1 MWGLFHLE
9 PRSESRYNVGAV
21 AHNVPNNAPMR
32 VKNAISVDVED
43 YFQTEAVS
51 SAAPRSM
58 WESYPSR
65 VAANTEAL
73 YDLFARFDVK
83 GTFFFLGWVAE
94 RFPSLVRTAHEL
106 GHEVGCHSYW
116 HKPVFRLSSDEF
128 RSDTYRA
135 KRAIEDATGA
145 AVWGYR
151 APNFSI
157 IPSVPW
163 AHSIL
168 EELGFLYDSSVYPV
182 HHELYGNHSAP
193 RHAHRVGDR
202 LLELPLATWRVRN
215 LNLPVAGGAYLR
227 ILPYALVKHGVR
239 AMNVNEEMPA
249 VLYLHPWEIDD
260 AQPRLS
266 VGWKS
271 RLRQYTG
278 LAGMTS
284 KLERLMKQFALGR
297 IYDAVYLPARARIL
311 ATENE
316 PVLTAAVGSRNG
328 G

>member
-1 MWGLFHLE
+1 M
-9 PRSESRYNVGAV
+9 S
-21 AHNVPNNAPMR
+21 

-51 SAAPRSM
+51 SVASRSI
-58 WESYPSR
+58 WDSYPSR

-94 RFPSLVRTAHEL
+94 RFPSLVRAAHEL
-106 GHEVGCHSYW
+106 GHEVGCHSNW
-116 HKPVFRLSSDEF
+116 HKPVFRLRPQEY
-128 RSDTYRA
+128 RADTYRA
-135 KRAIEDATGA
+135 KKAIEDAAGV
-145 AVWGYR
+145 AVCGYR

-163 AHSIL
+163 AYSIL

-182 HHELYGNHSAP
+182 HHELYGNHGAP

-215 LNLPVAGGAYLR
+215 LNVPVAGGAYLR
-227 ILPYALVKHGVR
+227 ILPYSLVKHGVR
-239 AMNVNEEMPA
+239 DMNLNDGMPA
-249 VLYLHPWEIDD
+249 ILYLHPWEIDH

-278 LAGMTS
+278 LVGMAS
-284 KLERLMKQFALGR
+284 KLERLLKQFTLGR
-297 IYDAVYLPARARIL
+297 IYDAVYLPARERIL
-311 ATENE
+311 GTENE
-316 PVLTAAVGSRNG
+316 LALTAAGGDRNAG
-328 G
+328 